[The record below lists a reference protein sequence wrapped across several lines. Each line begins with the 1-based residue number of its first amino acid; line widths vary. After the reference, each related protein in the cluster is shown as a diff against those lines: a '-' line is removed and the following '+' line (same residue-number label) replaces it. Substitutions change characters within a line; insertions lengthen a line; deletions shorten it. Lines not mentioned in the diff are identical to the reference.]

1 MAVFSQVPINQTSL
15 SGVFTSLTLGSGS
28 LDITNVN
35 FIQFLGDGST
45 YPLSS
50 LNVPASGSTGGG
62 SGVIFPTIGQLYPY
76 Y

>member
-15 SGVFTSLTLGSGS
+15 SGIFTSLTLGSGS

-45 YPLSS
+45 YTLSS
-50 LNVPASGSTGGG
+50 LNVPASGSG
-62 SGVIFPTIGQLYPY
+62 GVIFPTIGQLYPY